1 MSPEDSYTNL
11 LSLIS
16 DFVTSIP
23 MPYHQPE
30 APRQTTMELIHSV
43 GRNAGLSMDH
53 FIGRIHT
60 WEGTAFITFKERN
73 NFKSKSIYTI
83 NLKTLRPTLTSPLQK
98 QLSGELELAFARR
111 YS

>member
-1 MSPEDSYTNL
+1 MQTPEDSYTNL

-43 GRNAGLSMDH
+43 GRNAGLSMNH

-60 WEGTAFITFKERN
+60 WEGTTFITFKERN
-73 NFKSKSIYTI
+73 NPRGKSIYTI
-83 NLKTLRPTLTSPLQK
+83 NLKTLRPTMTSPIQQ
-98 QLSGELELAFARR
+98 QLSADLEIAL
-111 YS
+111 SSC